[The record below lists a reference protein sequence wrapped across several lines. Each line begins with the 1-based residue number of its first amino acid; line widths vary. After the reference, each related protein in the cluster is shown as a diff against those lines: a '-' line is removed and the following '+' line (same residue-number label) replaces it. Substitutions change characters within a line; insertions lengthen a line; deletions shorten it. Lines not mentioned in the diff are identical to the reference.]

1 MALTPGQEARYALD
15 HGVDRRDLSSEGQA
29 EYDRL
34 RDNGYLLQRQAVPYM
49 PPRPKAAVDGAPGIV
64 TIFDRGWNSLHAD
77 DHGLTVRNGPR
88 VRRFAWDEVSH
99 LADGSVYNQGHYD
112 WALLIVLHSGRKV
125 RVHGARSSSTP
136 PVVNHVAARYGIP
149 ADVTGV
155 PMKGQRPARRG
166 LYQDPADATG
176 VPMKGQRPARRG
188 LYQDPGGRAGL
199 RYWDSRQWSPLLP
212 PEVSKSRTARLR
224 MVTVPGASSGPA
236 SWSAL
241 PMAEGR
247 WTYAATAAKLDAVL
261 FAVFA
266 AGSAAFL
273 ISGLVTDLSWAGFFF
288 GVLAALAAV
297 RARNDRKFF
306 LKLDEAAKR
315 AFGSSS

>member
-1 MALTPGQEARYALD
+1 M
-15 HGVDRRDLSSEGQA
+15 
-29 EYDRL
+29 
-34 RDNGYLLQRQAVPYM
+34 
-49 PPRPKAAVDGAPGIV
+49 AVDDAPGTV
-64 TIFDRGWNSLHAD
+64 TIHKRGWSSLHAD

-88 VRRFAWDEVSH
+88 VRRFAWAEVSR

-125 RVHGARSSSTP
+125 RVHGANL
-136 PVVNHVAARYGIP
+136 PVLRQVAARYGIP

-155 PMKGQRPARRG
+155 PAKGERPAERG
-166 LYQDPADATG
+166 LYE
-176 VPMKGQRPARRG
+176 
-188 LYQDPGGRAGL
+188 DPGGRAGL
-199 RYWDSRQWSPLLP
+199 RYWDGRQWSPLLP
-212 PEVSKSRTARLR
+212 PEVGKSRTDQK
-224 MVTVPGASSGPA
+224 GPA

-247 WTYAATAAKLDAVL
+247 WTWAATAARHEVAE

-266 AGSAAFL
+266 AGSVALL

-288 GVLAALAAV
+288 GVLAALVAV
-297 RARNDRKFF
+297 RKWNDRKFF

-315 AFGSSS
+315 AIDSSS